1 MSALN
6 IAAHVVALV
15 LFLGAMTT
23 IVGWALGRTRISDG
37 ECDCTRCADM
47 RANGLADWEREYIDR
62 QERGEAK

>member
-37 ECDCTRCADM
+37 ECDSTRCAEKPSS
-47 RANGLADWEREYIDR
+47 GERSEPDS
-62 QERGEAK
+62 AL